1 MSARKSSHCTIF
13 LIVSSGSPLAL
24 IASSLRSISKKP
36 FCPMT
41 RSLHP
46 PMTACAHRVR
56 FAGTWREEFFEAP
69 IIGNTRLEACC
80 KRHARYRS
88 YSTVLPI
95 RLTVVPS
102 KAWRERLVRAETPN
116 RIGKSTI
123 ADAIRYANDGGE
135 HWAIVASLIET
146 CKMNGFARLVWVL
159 APPPAPVQDDAST
172 APPANNPLKHTS
184 CAR

>member
-36 FCPMT
+36 FCPIMT

-69 IIGNTRLEACC
+69 TFRFLQMCVHRTPRI
-80 KRHARYRS
+80 
-88 YSTVLPI
+88 
-95 RLTVVPS
+95 VPMT
-102 KAWRERLVRAETPN
+102 A
-116 RIGKSTI
+116 
-123 ADAIRYANDGGE
+123 Y
-135 HWAIVASLIET
+135 
-146 CKMNGFARLVWVL
+146 
-159 APPPAPVQDDAST
+159 APPSLLHQVWEY
-172 APPANNPLKHTS
+172 PLFEALYGRRSRRFGLGLAMAEGPFKYRFQGATLPLS
-184 CAR
+184 DVEEALLVAAGGFRPW